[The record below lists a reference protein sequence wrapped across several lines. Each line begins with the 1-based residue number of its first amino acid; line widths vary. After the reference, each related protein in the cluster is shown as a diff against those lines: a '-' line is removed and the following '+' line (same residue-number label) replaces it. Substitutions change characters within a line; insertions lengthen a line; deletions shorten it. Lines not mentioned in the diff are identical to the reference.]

1 MCSFPFF
8 PCSPD
13 ISIRSKPLPSWLS
26 QLRFSKLR
34 QPTGQRLSNVRTQ
47 QRKIPIWP
55 ILFLYHEESLLSSN
69 LNSKQLRFHPN
80 IYIHFSRVAIAT
92 AFSRDVTKYF
102 LNHLWP
108 TVCQEL
114 VTVIE
119 LEDKVDNVDDNV
131 TIIQVE
137 LDEVEEG
144 MFNVYIIGSVSLG
157 LVFAALVMII
167 GVCLNYSTLAVKVTK
182 LVTYIGSLP
191 KSKGRNIW
199 DTAENWIW
207 SNWYRMASWS
217 FENKYCPAQYSICLF
232 TYFL

>member
-26 QLRFSKLR
+26 QLKFSKLI

-55 ILFLYHEESLLSSN
+55 ILFLYYEESLLSSN

-80 IYIHFSRVAIAT
+80 IYNHFSHVAIAT
-92 AFSRDVTKYF
+92 AFSQDVTKYF

-119 LEDKVDNVDDNV
+119 LEDKVDHVDDNV
-131 TIIQVE
+131 TVIQVE

-144 MFNVYIIGSVSLG
+144 VFNVYIIGSVSLG

-167 GVCLNYSTLAVKVTK
+167 GVCLNYSTLAVKVSK

-191 KSKGRNIW
+191 KSNGRNIW

-207 SNWYRMASWS
+207 SNWY
-217 FENKYCPAQYSICLF
+217 
-232 TYFL
+232 

>member
-1 MCSFPFF
+1 M
-8 PCSPD
+8 
-13 ISIRSKPLPSWLS
+13 
-26 QLRFSKLR
+26 
-34 QPTGQRLSNVRTQ
+34 
-47 QRKIPIWP
+47 
-55 ILFLYHEESLLSSN
+55 
-69 LNSKQLRFHPN
+69 
-80 IYIHFSRVAIAT
+80 AIAT

-191 KSKGRNIW
+191 KSKGRNI
-199 DTAENWIW
+199 
-207 SNWYRMASWS
+207 
-217 FENKYCPAQYSICLF
+217 
-232 TYFL
+232 